1 MGRKFFAIWQGRLLE
16 PRWSSDYPHFLINGE
31 INARNY
37 KVVEEAEAK

>member
-1 MGRKFFAIWQGRLLE
+1 MGRKFLRFGKVGCLSLDGLRTTRI
-16 PRWSSDYPHFLINGE
+16 FLINGE